1 MRNTFLRSQAA
12 QRGRAPA
19 LWLLPLGLA
28 AAMAHAQQAPD
39 APAAPA
45 VEEAVPAPVVAAAD
59 SQTPAD
65 TATDA
70 VAAPA
75 PVAAPEPV
83 PAVVAAPVPTAESSM
98 PPAPAAQPAATTDVA
113 QDAVAA
119 EPALAP
125 APAAAPATPAADVA
139 SSNVA
144 PATPVA
150 TAAVAAPSPAPAQV
164 AAPVATA
171 AQVPDT
177 ALAPAPVPPPAPA
190 PVAPPIVPLAPDQTA
205 ERQLGA
211 RCPVDLAGRLAPQG
225 DLMIG
230 ACQGTLP
237 PHLAALLVTL
247 PEPDI
252 HLPRSWRERE
262 VRQKAWFKA
271 VAGMGQRPDFI
282 ARLGDIWV
290 RSFEGADASTTT
302 YLVSA
307 PFDCADGALP
317 NENTAE
323 PVRLAAGSCGQAY
336 VRQRVYQVGSDG
348 VPQDITATAMPAAP
362 SITEADRARHRA
374 REGKISLDHS
384 KLQYG
389 PAMRWFVQY
398 PESPQKTGPHSFSD
412 WNREHLAFVVWNG
425 TGFELRDTV
434 TRAQWPC
441 DPVAP
446 GDKACGGF
454 PDSGPDAYVLAGP
467 APNSAVSSP

>member
-1 MRNTFLRSQAA
+1 MRNTSLISKAA
-12 QRGRAPA
+12 QRGRGPA

-28 AAMAHAQQAPD
+28 SAMAHAQQAPD
-39 APAAPA
+39 APAVPA
-45 VEEAVPAPVVAAAD
+45 VEEAVSVATTSAQAPAD
-59 SQTPAD
+59 S
-65 TATDA
+65 ATD
-70 VAAPA
+70 VATAPA
-75 PVAAPEPV
+75 PVAAPEPA
-83 PAVVAAPVPTAESSM
+83 PAVVAAPVPAAEPSV
-98 PPAPAAQPAATTDVA
+98 PPAPAPQPVPTTDVA
-113 QDAVAA
+113 PEAVSA
-119 EPALAP
+119 EPAIAS
-125 APAAAPATPAADVA
+125 APAAALVAPVADAATANA
-139 SSNVA
+139 A
-144 PATPVA
+144 PAT
-150 TAAVAAPSPAPAQV
+150 AVAAGAA
-164 AAPVATA
+164 AAPQPTPVPASPSVVAA

-177 ALAPAPVPPPAPA
+177 APAPAPVPPPAPA
-190 PVAPPIVPLAPDQTA
+190 PVAPPIIPLAPDQAA

-237 PHLAALLVTL
+237 PHLAALLVAL
-247 PEPDI
+247 PEQDI
-252 HLPRSWRERE
+252 HLPRAWRERD

-290 RSFEGADASTTT
+290 RSFEGANASTTT

-323 PVRLAAGSCGQAY
+323 PVRLAAGGCGQAY

-348 VPQDITATAMPAAP
+348 VPQDVTAKAMPAAP
-362 SITEADRARHRA
+362 SIAEADRARHRA
-374 REGKISLDHS
+374 RQGKVSLDHS

-467 APNSAVSSP
+467 AVSSAVSSP

>member
-59 SQTPAD
+59 AQTPANA
-65 TATDA
+65 ATDA

-75 PVAAPEPV
+75 PVAAAEPV
-83 PAVVAAPVPTAESSM
+83 PALVAAPVPSM
-98 PPAPAAQPAATTDVA
+98 PPAPEPAPQPQPATGVA
-113 QDAVAA
+113 PEAVSA
-119 EPALAP
+119 EPASAP
-125 APAAAPATPAADVA
+125 APAAAPMAPPTDVA
-139 SSNVA
+139 STN
-144 PATPVA
+144 
-150 TAAVAAPSPAPAQV
+150 

-171 AQVPDT
+171 PVAAPPQAPAQV
-177 ALAPAPVPPPAPA
+177 PA
-190 PVAPPIVPLAPDQTA
+190 PVAAIAPAPDTAPASVPVPPSAPASIAPPIIPLAPDQAA

-230 ACQGTLP
+230 ACQGALP
-237 PHLAALLVTL
+237 PHLSALLVAL
-247 PEPDI
+247 PEQDI

-271 VAGMGQRPDFI
+271 VAGVGQRPDFI

-348 VPQDITATAMPAAP
+348 VPQDITAMAMPAAP
-362 SITEADRARHRA
+362 SIAEADRARHRT
-374 REGKISLDHS
+374 REGRISLDHS

-425 TGFELRDTV
+425 TRFELRDTV

-467 APNSAVSSP
+467 AANSAVSSP